1 MKSSVTAR
9 KACLEGGCKGNYF
22 GEQVRYVPG
31 YEMW

>member
-1 MKSSVTAR
+1 MKSSVTTR

-22 GEQVRYVPG
+22 SEQAR